1 MGKYKILCRRYGA
14 KRNRVKTKE
23 RGSINTNTNWVI
35 LIHTIPL
42 FLNKKL

>member
-1 MGKYKILCRRYGA
+1 MDCHQRYWRDDGA

-42 FLNKKL
+42 FFK